1 MTDISA
7 PPSRFFVRG
16 MSSER
21 VFLMFNDSTIRCREK
36 MTSML
41 SDDEGKSFKWSM
53 LIDPEQ
59 ILIAEFTRLEFC
71 LD

>member
-21 VFLMFNDSTIRCREK
+21 VLLLLNGSTVSCREK
-36 MTSML
+36 MTFML

-53 LIDPEQ
+53 FIDPEQ